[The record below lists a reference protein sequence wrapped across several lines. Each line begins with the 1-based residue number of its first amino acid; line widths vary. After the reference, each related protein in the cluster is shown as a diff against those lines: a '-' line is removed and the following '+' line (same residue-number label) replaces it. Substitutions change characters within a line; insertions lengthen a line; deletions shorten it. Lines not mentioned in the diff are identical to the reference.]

1 MPALNFK
8 KQFID
13 IIING
18 EKSQTIRAKRKKPIK
33 KGDHLYLYTAMRT
46 KQCKKIGEATCS
58 QIYEIYINTFGAVY
72 INDNILSGRQVK
84 QLAIADGFATGKEM
98 IDWFENTHGLPFSGH
113 IIYWHNFINYTKEA
127 IK

>member
-13 IIING
+13 KIING
-18 EKSQTIRAKRKKPIK
+18 EKSQTIRAERKKPIK

-58 QIYEIYINTFGAVY
+58 QIYKIYINTYGEIF
-72 INDNILSGRQVK
+72 INDNMLSEGQAK
-84 QLAIADGFATGKEM
+84 QLAIADGFDTGEEM
-98 IDWFENTHGLPFSGH
+98 VAWFRNTHGLPFSGH
-113 IIYWHNFINYTKEA
+113 IIYWHNFINYAKEA
-127 IK
+127 